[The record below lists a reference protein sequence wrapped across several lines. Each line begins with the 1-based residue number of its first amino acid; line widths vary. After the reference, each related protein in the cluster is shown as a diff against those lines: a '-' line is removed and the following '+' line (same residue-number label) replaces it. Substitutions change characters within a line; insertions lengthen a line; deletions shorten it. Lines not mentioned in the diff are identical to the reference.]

1 MPFVIHRNPA
11 IWGPDADEFNPQ
23 RWDHSASREGA
34 SDPLALATFSL
45 GPRVCI
51 GRMFGIIEMKV
62 ILVEMISKFRFVKME
77 GVNGDE
83 DIELANPNPILRP
96 KGGLKV
102 RVLRV

>member
-1 MPFVIHRNPA
+1 
-11 IWGPDADEFNPQ
+11 
-23 RWDHSASREGA
+23 
-34 SDPLALATFSL
+34 
-45 GPRVCI
+45 
-51 GRMFGIIEMKV
+51 MFGIIEMKV